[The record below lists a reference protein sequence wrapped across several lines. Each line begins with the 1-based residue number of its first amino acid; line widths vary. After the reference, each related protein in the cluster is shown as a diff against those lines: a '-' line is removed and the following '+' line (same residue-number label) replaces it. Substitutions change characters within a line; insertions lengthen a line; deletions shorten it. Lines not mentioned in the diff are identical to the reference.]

1 MRYRKSARILTSI
14 LYGVPLILTTSCFV
28 NSASAT
34 SQFSDEIAVEIDADQ
49 TTEIG
54 REISRS
60 LSSTVKLL
68 SDKSRQTDKIT
79 LQNIHNIKDID
90 IFGSELMTKSE
101 LAKFRID
108 LKKIETQDQ
117 LEQYLAA
124 HRSRMNERA
133 IERDVVLD

>member
-14 LYGVPLILTTSCFV
+14 LYGVPLILTTSCFL